1 VRRNR
6 GAESSSTILGLPERV
21 VVRVDDVVGEWMKSD
36 KCNICDT
43 QPKEA
48 AWEKSGDRM
57 RLNPF
62 SQVENI
68 LEGG

>member
-1 VRRNR
+1 
-6 GAESSSTILGLPERV
+6 V
-21 VVRVDDVVGEWMKSD
+21 VVREDDVVGEWMKSD
-36 KCNICDT
+36 KRNIYDT

-48 AWEKSGDRM
+48 TWEKSGDRM

-62 SQVENI
+62 SRVENI